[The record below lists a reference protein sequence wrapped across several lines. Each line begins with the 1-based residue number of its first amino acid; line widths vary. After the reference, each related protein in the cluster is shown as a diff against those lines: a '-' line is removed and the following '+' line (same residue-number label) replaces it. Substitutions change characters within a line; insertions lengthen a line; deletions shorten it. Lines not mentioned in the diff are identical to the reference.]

1 MSRKKEHNRPLPAG
15 PRPTGPKA
23 FRGWLRAPGAVAV
36 LTAAALALTGCSSGS
51 SSSAKSSATGQASSS
66 AAPSP
71 AASGSSAPPMTG
83 NQLQD
88 AYQKVIADVLPSVVQ
103 ITTGDSLG
111 SGIVYDDKGDIVTNA
126 HVVGSATT
134 FTVTLANSTKSLDA
148 ALVGSYPDS
157 DLAVIKLSSPPS
169 GLKPATFGDSGKV
182 QLGQITLAMG
192 SPLGLSSS
200 VTQGIV
206 SATGRTVS
214 EPRGGGSPG
223 ATIGNMV
230 QTSAAINPGNSGGAL
245 VNLDSQVIGINTL
258 AATEP
263 QANGAAAPGI
273 GFAIPASTIT
283 NITDQLIK
291 QGKVT
296 NSGRAALGV
305 TARTSFNQQFQPA
318 GAVIV
323 SVTAGGPAASA
334 GLQPGD
340 VITKIGDAAVDSL
353 NALTTAL
360 ASLTPG
366 SKATVTYTRDGNAQT
381 ADVTLGTLE
390 TTS

>member
-1 MSRKKEHNRPLPAG
+1 ML
-15 PRPTGPKA
+15 
-23 FRGWLRAPGAVAV
+23 APGAVAV
-36 LTAAALALTGCSSGS
+36 LTALALAGCSSGS
-51 SSSAKSSATGQASSS
+51 SSSATGSPSGSGSAR
-66 AAPSP
+66 P
-71 AASGSSAPPMTG
+71 ASSAPSQSADG

-88 AYQKVIADVLPSVVQ
+88 DYQRVIADVLPSVVQ

-126 HVVGSATT
+126 HVVGTATT
-134 FTVTLANSTKSLDA
+134 FTVTLANSTKTLDA
-148 ALVGSYPDS
+148 TLVGSYPET
-157 DLAVIKLSSPPS
+157 DLAVIKLSNPPG
-169 GLKPATFGDSGKV
+169 GLKPAAFGDSSKV
-182 QLGQITLAMG
+182 ELGQITLAMG

-214 EPRGGGSPG
+214 EPRGGGAPG

-263 QANGAAAPGI
+263 EANGAAAPGI

-296 NSGRAALGV
+296 NSGRAALGI
-305 TARTSFNQQFQPA
+305 TARTSFNQQFQSV

-323 SVTAGGPAASA
+323 AVTAGGPAASA
-334 GLQPGD
+334 GMRVGD
-340 VITKIGDAAVDSL
+340 VITKIGDTTVDSL

-366 SKATVTYTRDGNAQT
+366 NKVTVAYTRDGGGQT

-390 TTS
+390 TP

>member
-1 MSRKKEHNRPLPAG
+1 MSRKKEHARPLPAG
-15 PRPTGPKA
+15 PRPTGP
-23 FRGWLRAPGAVAV
+23 RTVHGRLLVPGAVAV
-36 LTAAALALTGCSSGS
+36 LTALALAGCSSGS
-51 SSSAKSSATGQASSS
+51 STSASS
-66 AAPSP
+66 AAGSPSGSGSARP
-71 AASGSSAPPMTG
+71 ASSAPARSADG

-88 AYQKVIADVLPSVVQ
+88 DYQRVIADVLPSVVQ

-126 HVVGSATT
+126 HVVGTATT

-148 ALVGSYPDS
+148 TLVGSYPDT

-169 GLKPATFGDSGKV
+169 GLKPAAFGDSGKV

-263 QANGAAAPGI
+263 EANGAAAPGI

-296 NSGRAALGV
+296 NSGRAALGI
-305 TARTSFNQQFQPA
+305 TARTSFNQQFKPA

-323 SVTAGGPAASA
+323 AVTAGGPAASA
-334 GLQPGD
+334 GMQAGD

-366 SKATVTYTRDGNAQT
+366 DKATVAYTRDGSSQT

-390 TTS
+390 TP

>member
-1 MSRKKEHNRPLPAG
+1 MNRKKEPTRPLPAG
-15 PRPTGPKA
+15 PRPTGPRA
-23 FRGWLRAPGAVAV
+23 FGGRLTGPAAVAA
-36 LTAAALALTGCSSGS
+36 LTALAVAGCSSGS
-51 SSSAKSSATGQASSS
+51 SSSSSTATTPGASSS
-66 AAPSP
+66 
-71 AASGSSAPPMTG
+71 SSAQPAGG

-103 ITTGDSLG
+103 ITTATGLG
-111 SGIVYDDKGDIVTNA
+111 SGIVYDNKGDIVTNA
-126 HVVGSATT
+126 HVVGTATT
-134 FTVTLANSTKSLDA
+134 FTVTLANSTKALDA
-148 ALVGSYPDS
+148 TLVASYPDS
-157 DLAVIKLSSPPS
+157 DLAVIKLTSPPS
-169 GLKPATFGDSGKV
+169 ALKPAVFGDSAKV
-182 QLGQITLAMG
+182 ELGQITLAMG

-214 EPRGGGSPG
+214 EPQGGGSPG

-245 VNLDSQVIGINTL
+245 VNLNSQVIGINTL

-263 QANGAAAPGI
+263 EANGAAAPGI

-283 NITDQLIK
+283 SIADQLIK
-291 QGKVT
+291 DGKVT

-305 TARTSFNQQFQPA
+305 TARTYFDQNFRPA
-318 GAVIV
+318 GAVLV
-323 SVTAGGPAASA
+323 AVGAGGPAASA

-340 VITKIGDAAVDSL
+340 VITKVGDATVDSL
-353 NALTTAL
+353 NGLTSAL

-366 SKATVTYTRDGNAQT
+366 TTTTVGYTRDGQAKT

-390 TTS
+390 TP